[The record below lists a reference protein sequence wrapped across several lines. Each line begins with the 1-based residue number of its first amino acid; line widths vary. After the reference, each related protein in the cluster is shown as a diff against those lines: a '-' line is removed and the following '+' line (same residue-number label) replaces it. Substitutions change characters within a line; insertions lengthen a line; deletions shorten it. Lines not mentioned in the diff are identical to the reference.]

1 MKDRENYDDY
11 DVILTLE
18 EVEEIMKYEWECLS
32 EDEQDY
38 RCHNNEP
45 LFLDYVYSYMNRNN
59 LDKIL
64 LNQYTYKYE
73 KI

>member
-1 MKDRENYDDY
+1 MVDRENYDDY
-11 DVILTLE
+11 DEILTLN
-18 EVEEIMKYEWECLS
+18 EVENIRNYEWDCLS
-32 EDEQDY
+32 DDEQNY
-38 RCHNNEP
+38 RYQYNEP
-45 LFLDYVYSYMNRNN
+45 LFLDCVLSYMNSNN

>member
-1 MKDRENYDDY
+1 MIDRENYDDY

-38 RCHNNEP
+38 RCHINEP
-45 LFLDYVYSYMNRNN
+45 LFLDYVYSYMIRNN